1 MAFAHLS
8 STSVFTNSIPTE
20 RSNLA
25 SDKKTAVQNIPPARY
40 IAVTG
45 NLDRRGAEFPE
56 EHLTVDT
63 VSDNTSQ
70 AVEPPWVKSKLR
82 VKPIFLKPTF
92 L

>member
-8 STSVFTNSIPTE
+8 STSVFTNSMPTE
-20 RSNLA
+20 RSNLP

-45 NLDRRGAEFPE
+45 NLDRHGAEVPE

-63 VSDNTSQ
+63 ESDNTSQ
-70 AVEPPWVKSKLR
+70 AVEPSLVKSILR
-82 VKPIFLKPTF
+82 VNPIFPKPTF
-92 L
+92 V